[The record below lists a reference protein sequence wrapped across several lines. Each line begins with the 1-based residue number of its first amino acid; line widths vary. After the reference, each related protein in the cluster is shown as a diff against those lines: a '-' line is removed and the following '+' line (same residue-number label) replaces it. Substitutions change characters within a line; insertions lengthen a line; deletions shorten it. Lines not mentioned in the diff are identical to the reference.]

1 MPWKKLLALGTDSI
15 DEELRLR
22 KPHPP
27 LETEWPTAAQRRRT
41 AEGNHLEGVRPQPH
55 GRPLCTDFFTTE
67 VWSCF
72 GLITYYILFFIHFG
86 TRRVHIGG
94 ITSMIGTA
102 SFASIS
108 MVYYVQ

>member
-1 MPWKKLLALGTDSI
+1 MDVLFAP
-15 DEELRLR
+15 
-22 KPHPP
+22 
-27 LETEWPTAAQRRRT
+27 
-41 AEGNHLEGVRPQPH
+41 
-55 GRPLCTDFFTTE
+55 DFFTTE

-72 GLITYYILFFIHFG
+72 RPGTYYILFFIHFG

-108 MVYYVQ
+108 MAYYVQ